1 MAERPVFIPVNEGNR
16 LVEEKMVSFQWHPG
30 MAPSQK
36 KKNIAALHEAA
47 YRQSLSPVLE
57 VSTKSD
63 NRLGFL
69 LSAFN
74 LSVESTEGW
83 TIPLESAFQGSK
95 KFEHG
100 GPFRDLYGKNGRDIK
115 KDERLRQSGRLIEF
129 SFDGL
134 AWELKPK
141 TAFYDWLYIQAVH
154 RQPELGDALQQYRGF
169 TDIEF
174 NPKKSINCQARSCA
188 LYVSLIKMGVLSSV
202 VSDRRTFLEI
212 LRCDSFYQPHS
223 SGDSQMKLFDID

>member
-1 MAERPVFIPVNEGNR
+1 MAERPIFIPIETCFQ
-16 LVEEKMVSFQWHPG
+16 LVRERMVPFQWHPG

-36 KKNIAALHEAA
+36 KKNVAALHEAA
-47 YRQSLSPVLE
+47 DKQGLSPVLE

-63 NRLGFL
+63 ERLGFL

-74 LSVESTEGW
+74 LSVETTEGW

-95 KFEHG
+95 AFEHG
-100 GPFRDLYGKNGRDIK
+100 GPFRDLYGKSGRDIK
-115 KDERLRQSGRLIEF
+115 KDERLKQSGRLRGF

-134 AWELKPK
+134 DWELEPK

-154 RQPELGDALQQYRGF
+154 RQPELRDDLQQYRGF

-188 LYVSLIKMGVLSSV
+188 LYVSLMKRGVLDSV
-202 VSDRRTFLEI
+202 ISDRRAFLDI
-212 LRCDSFYQPHS
+212 LSRDSFYQPHS
-223 SGDSQMKLFDID
+223 FDKRQGTLFQME